1 MDVSWTR
8 LGLGSWGVARPFG
21 MRRGNASEAMGRVRA
36 LAVDAL
42 AGDDDE
48 VAVGGGCE
56 VGDVE

>member
-8 LGLGSWGVARPFG
+8 PGWVLGGVARTFG
-21 MRRGNASEAMGRVRA
+21 MRRDNASEAMGRVRA